1 MKIHFV
7 ISGLKGGG
15 AERVL
20 LLLSNAFA
28 RKGYQIAIITFNGK
42 DAFIPDEGIQRIR
55 LHGGKISNHSLRS
68 FLNLGKFYLQGENR
82 PDLLISFM
90 PSISFIA
97 ILIAKL
103 YRIKIIACE
112 HINHERKDSRLDQ
125 FTREKLYRFA
135 DFLTV
140 LTSFDIDYYKKH
152 KAKVVVMPNP
162 CTFKV
167 VGQVPKHKQKIILA
181 VGSLD
186 RYEHKGFDNLLDI
199 LPQIVVKFP
208 DWKLQIVG
216 QGEKGLADLQ
226 KKVAHLRL
234 QDFVEFLGFR
244 SDVDQ
249 IMRSSEIYVL
259 PSRYEGLPMVL
270 IEAMSQGMAC
280 IAYNCKTGPSDIIS
294 NGYNGLLI
302 EDQNKMAL
310 QDGLEELMADPLLRK
325 NLGENALRSMDQF
338 QIEAIVEK
346 WEKLFKELK
355 L

>member
-20 LLLSNAFA
+20 LLLSNALSK
-28 RKGYQIAIITFNGK
+28 KGYQIGIITFNGE
-42 DAFIPDEGIQRIR
+42 DAYTPYEQIERIR
-55 LHGGKISNHSLRS
+55 LHGGKVPNHSLRS
-68 FLNLGKFYLQGENR
+68 LLNLGTYYRQKKNR
-82 PDLLISFM
+82 PDLIISFM

-97 ILIAKL
+97 IIVAKL
-103 YRIKIIACE
+103 YQIKIIACE
-112 HINHERKDSRLDQ
+112 HINHKRIDSRLDQ

-135 DFLTV
+135 NFLTV
-140 LTSFDIDYYKKH
+140 LTSFDVDYYTKH

-162 CTFKV
+162 STFQII
-167 VGQVPKHKQKIILA
+167 GQLPKNKQNIILA

-199 LPQIVVKFP
+199 LPPLVEKFP
-208 DWKLQIVG
+208 EWKLQIVG
-216 QGEKGLADLQ
+216 QGEKGLTYLLEKSKQLNLQ
-226 KKVAHLRL
+226 N
-234 QDFVEFLGFR
+234 FVEFLGFR
-244 SDVDQ
+244 KDVDN
-249 IMRSSEIYVL
+249 IMKASEIYVL

-294 NGYNGLLI
+294 DGYNGLLI
-302 EDQNKMAL
+302 ENQNKIAM
-310 QDGLEELMADPLLRK
+310 QNGLGELMSKPQLRK
-325 NLGENALRSMDQF
+325 CLGENALQSMDRF
-338 QIEAIVEK
+338 QIGTIVSK
-346 WEKLFKELK
+346 WEKLFENLN